1 MSTQEANA
9 DRHYILLT
17 VAVIIG
23 LAGLYLR
30 FMNDAAYF
38 TWIANVIL
46 IIGVAIML
54 KAVFAILK

>member
-46 IIGVAIML
+46 IVGVAIML